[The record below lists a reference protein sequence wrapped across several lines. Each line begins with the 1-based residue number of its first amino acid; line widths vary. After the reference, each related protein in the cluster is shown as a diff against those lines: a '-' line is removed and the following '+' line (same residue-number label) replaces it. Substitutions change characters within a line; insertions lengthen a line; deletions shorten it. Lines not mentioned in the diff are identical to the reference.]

1 MSLASLSTTWA
12 PRLLSI
18 LRIVAGLLFLEH
30 GTQKLFGF
38 PLRMGGGAGPA
49 MMSLLWFAAILE
61 TLGGVLIIL
70 GLFTRPVAFVL
81 SGEMAVAY
89 WMFHAPR
96 NFYPTLNGG
105 DASILYC
112 FVFLYLAAAGP
123 GPWSLDAQRRRGGA
137 DLDAG
142 AALRSR

>member
-1 MSLASLSTTWA
+1 MNALELQTVWA
-12 PRLLSI
+12 PRLLSV
-18 LRIVAGLLFLEH
+18 LRIVAALIFMAH

-38 PLRMGGGAGPA
+38 PAPPA
-49 MMSLLWFAAILE
+49 NGFPAVFSLLWV
-61 TLGGVLIIL
+61 GGVLELVGGLLLLL

-123 GPWSLDAQRRRGGA
+123 GPWSLDAQRRRGVA
-137 DLDAG
+137 DPSAG
-142 AALRSR
+142 TVLGSR